1 MHDDDG
7 VCVCGVGGGKAR
19 VLVGTCAAQNMA
31 LCWPRSP
38 SLSRLVGL
46 DNVDVVGVE
55 VAWVLLCSDF
65 LTM

>member
-7 VCVCGVGGGKAR
+7 VCGVGSGKAR
-19 VLVGTCAAQNMA
+19 VLVGTRAAQNMA

-38 SLSRLVGL
+38 SPSRLVGL
-46 DNVDVVGVE
+46 DSVDVVGVE

>member
-1 MHDDDG
+1 MMMM
-7 VCVCGVGGGKAR
+7 VCVYGVGGGKAR

-31 LCWPRSP
+31 LCWRRSVA
-38 SLSRLVGL
+38 SSRLVGR

-55 VAWVLLCSDF
+55 VAWVLLGSDF